1 MNRKNFFK
9 AVLMFAFLFI
19 IIISSYNLSSYAQ
32 DTESAKYFPLA
43 VGNSYT
49 YAVTIMYPP
58 YLLYKFKANITKD
71 TIING
76 RKYFYS
82 SGMPFVGNGW
92 VRFDT
97 ASGNLLKNSP
107 GQGCSIY
114 PDDIILDSLNSKVN
128 DQIFCVF
135 TGSGFTS
142 RRCLDTATMN
152 VFNQYSSKSKN
163 FLHDGLIYGMTRYA
177 KNFGIISEC
186 TGEPPPCETYKTL
199 TGCVINGIVYGDT
212 ILSIIKQISSTIP
225 ERYTLYQNYPNP
237 FNPVTKIKFD
247 LRNPSQ
253 TKLIVYDVL
262 GNEIY
267 TLVNEK
273 LNAGSY
279 EVSWHGTDYPSGVY
293 FYQMEADDFI
303 ETRKLVILK

>member
-303 ETRKLVILK
+303 ETRKMLLLK